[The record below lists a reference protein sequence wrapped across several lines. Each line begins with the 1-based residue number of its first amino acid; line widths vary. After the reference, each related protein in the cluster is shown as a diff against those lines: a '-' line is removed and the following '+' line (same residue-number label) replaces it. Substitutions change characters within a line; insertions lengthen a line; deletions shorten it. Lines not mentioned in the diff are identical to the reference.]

1 MAYSIDEIDEIK
13 AKINFA
19 LNGGGL
25 NAWQIQFLSDI
36 KNRIEK
42 YGTNTF
48 LSEKQ
53 VNKLSEITA
62 PRAAHGNFTRP
73 RPVRIPR
80 PFRFNPIRVPRPFRF
95 RRKSYAS
102 KSQGQLAILLAL
114 IVAGVLVSLTQNPSE
129 PIESNKR
136 AVASFSST
144 AVPITTRQFSVTDGD
159 TIQLS
164 GEARGLRLV
173 GLNAPET
180 FEPKCAREREL
191 GNRAKARLKEL
202 VKGENLTLIRIACS
216 CAPGT
221 EGTTACNYGRS
232 CGRLLVN
239 GRDVSQTLIS
249 EGLAVRFQ
257 CGSTSCPPTPR
268 PWCT

>member
-1 MAYSIDEIDEIK
+1 MAYSSDEINEIK
-13 AKINFA
+13 AKVDIA

-25 NAWQIQFLSDI
+25 NAWQVQFLSDI

-42 YGTNTF
+42 YGTKTF
-48 LSEKQ
+48 LSDKQ
-53 VNKLSEITA
+53 VSKFHEITA
-62 PRAAHGNFTRP
+62 ARKAHGNFTRP
-73 RPVRIPR
+73 RPIRNPR
-80 PFRFNPIRVPRPFRF
+80 PFRLRTFSLPRRF
-95 RRKSYAS
+95 RLPRKSYAPVAQS
-102 KSQGQLAILLAL
+102 RFAIVLAL
-114 IVAGVLVSLTQNPSE
+114 IVAGILFSLTQNPSV
-129 PIESNKR
+129 PTESSYLSTVPRSN
-136 AVASFSST
+136 T
-144 AVPITTRQFSVTDGD
+144 AVPITNRQFSVTDGD

-239 GRDVSQTLIS
+239 GRDVGKVLIS
-249 EGLAVRFQ
+249 EGLAVRFE
-257 CGSTSCPPTPR
+257 CGPTSCPPTPR

>member
-1 MAYSIDEIDEIK
+1 MAYSIDELNDIK
-13 AKINFA
+13 AKIEFA
-19 LNGGGL
+19 LNAGGL
-25 NAWQIQFLSDI
+25 NAWQIQFLQDI
-36 KNRIEK
+36 RNRIEK
-42 YGTNTF
+42 YGINTF

-53 VNKLSEITA
+53 VSKLHEITSA
-62 PRAAHGNFTRP
+62 RKTHGNFTGP
-73 RPVRIPR
+73 RPIRVPR
-80 PFRFNPIRVPRPFRF
+80 PFRLNPIRVPRPFR
-95 RRKSYAS
+95 RRKSYAPI
-102 KSQGQLAILLAL
+102 SQGQLAIVLAL
-114 IVAGVLVSLTQNPSE
+114 IVAGILFSFTQNPSV
-129 PIESNKR
+129 PTESSKR
-136 AVASFSST
+136 AIASFASK

-159 TIQLS
+159 TIQLN

-239 GRDVSQTLIS
+239 GRDVGQTLIS